1 MPTRLASGRAR
12 TWTPGEPQTGEE
24 EEGSAGPER
33 PRGVWE
39 ELGAPAHHEPRAGDK
54 SAGPRRAPG
63 PADLPENEPTSGYR
77 GDSHRHENGSSAQ
90 TLFETPSSVDTQKLL
105 PLLSAPSSFCPLLS
119 PDASQ
124 KPQRLCPP
132 RASLSS
138 VLWPGDGVPVRG
150 AWAYTLS
157 FRGRGARTLGVVS
170 GSGAVNSGVSLT
182 SRGQTENSGKPGRR
196 RAKVRS

>member
-1 MPTRLASGRAR
+1 MPGRGPPESRRQERRRKEARALNDPEASGKSSEPRHI
-12 TWTPGEPQTGEE
+12 TIPGPGINQPVL
-24 EEGSAGPER
+24 AGP
-33 PRGVWE
+33 
-39 ELGAPAHHEPRAGDK
+39 LGQ
-54 SAGPRRAPG
+54 
-63 PADLPENEPTSGYR
+63 PTSR
-77 GDSHRHENGSSAQ
+77 KTNPQAAHRHENGSSAQ